1 MSGAKSSGNSQKM
14 RRNLRFELLSL
25 LLFYKKRAFSYL
37 KNTEYT
43 VNNGVKIMGLRED
56 LKTRVL
62 TADGAIGTLLYSY
75 GLDYCHEE
83 MNIVRPEIIEKI
95 HGEYIAAGADIIQT
109 NTYGANAIKLARYG
123 YESRV
128 KEFNEAALQI
138 AKRAAAPGGQYVL
151 ATVGGIR
158 GISKSDATLDEVLA
172 AFQEQV
178 EVLLAGQ
185 PDGFLLETYSDFEE
199 LSHCV
204 HLLRSLTD
212 LPIIAQVTM
221 QEPGVLQN
229 LMTLNEAFYELEQLG
244 ADVVG
249 SNCRLGPFH
258 TIQAFEGVNLPK
270 KAFLSAY
277 PNASLLD
284 IEDGRVVYESETDY
298 FARAAV
304 ELVNQGV
311 RLIGGCCGTTPKHIA
326 AVKKQLAN
334 VQPLETKA
342 EKQGHTQFVRVP
354 EPRKQEPLHEKAKR
368 ERSVIVEL
376 DTPRHLEIDGFVE
389 GAKQLA
395 KAGADVIMMADNSLA
410 SPRISNIAMAAILKE
425 HDIRSLPHL
434 TCRDRNLIG
443 LQSHLMGLDALE
455 LHDILVVTGDPT
467 KVGDFPGATSV
478 YDVSSMELI
487 SLVKQ
492 LNKGSSFTGK
502 TLRKQA
508 NFSVAAAF
516 NPNVRVLDRAV
527 ARLEKKIEHG
537 ADYFISQPVYTKEKI
552 IEIYEATKHLETP
565 IYIGIMPLTSSRSA
579 EFLHHEVP
587 GIKLSE
593 EALARMAACGDD
605 KEASTAEGIAIAK
618 ELLETACEYF
628 NGIYLITPF
637 LRYDMTLELMD
648 YVKQYDVE
656 NKGVRSNV

>member
-1 MSGAKSSGNSQKM
+1 
-14 RRNLRFELLSL
+14 
-25 LLFYKKRAFSYL
+25 
-37 KNTEYT
+37 
-43 VNNGVKIMGLRED
+43 MGLLQD

-83 MNIVRPEIIEKI
+83 MNIARPEIIEKI
-95 HGEYIAAGADIIQT
+95 HSEYIAVGADIIQT

-123 YESRV
+123 FENRV
-128 KEFNEAALQI
+128 KEFNEAALKI

-151 ATVGGIR
+151 ATIGGIR
-158 GISKSDATLDEVLA
+158 GIRKSDATLDEILT

-178 EVLLAGQ
+178 EVLLAGE
-185 PDGFLLETYSDFEE
+185 PDGFLLETYYDFEE

-204 HLLRSLTD
+204 HLLRSMTD

-229 LMTLNEAFYELEQLG
+229 LMSLNEAFHDLERLG
-244 ADVVG
+244 ADIVG

-258 TIQAFEGVNLPK
+258 TIQAFEGVNLPN

-326 AVKKQLAN
+326 AVKQRLAN
-334 VQPLETKA
+334 MQPIETKE
-342 EKQGHTQFVRVP
+342 EKPGHTQFVRIP

-425 HDIRSLPHL
+425 HGIRSLPHL

-455 LHDILVVTGDPT
+455 LHDILVITGDPT

-487 SLVKQ
+487 SLIKQ

-502 TLRKQA
+502 SLRKQA
-508 NFSVAAAF
+508 DFSVAAAF

-587 GIKLSE
+587 GIKLSDE
-593 EALARMAACGDD
+593 VLARMAACGDD
-605 KEASTAEGIAIAK
+605 KETSTAEGIAIAK
-618 ELLETACEYF
+618 ELLDTACKYF

-637 LRYDMTLELMD
+637 LRYDMTLELMN

-656 NKGVRSNV
+656 SKGVQSNV